1 MRLINKLQIPSFAE
15 ETMLKA
21 QGCQYIAG
29 IDEVGRGALAG
40 PVVAAAVILPY
51 PIDTPWFAQV
61 KDSKQLSPARR
72 EFLFYYIHE
81 TAISIGIGM
90 IPSEV
95 IDTVGIIKATRLAM
109 KQAIDQLSPP
119 PESLLI
125 DYMLLPEV
133 PLPQKGITNGDSL
146 CLSIACASIMAKVAR
161 DHLMIE
167 LDKTYPGYGL
177 AQHKGY
183 GTREHLAC
191 LRRLGPSPIH
201 RQSFRPV
208 RDLIH
213 SCLVTYT
220 PDPLLLLREG
230 RV

>member
-15 ETMLKA
+15 EEVLEA
-21 QGCQYIAG
+21 QGYHHIAG

-51 PIDTPWFAQV
+51 PIDTPWLARV

-72 EFLFYYIHE
+72 EFLFYHIHE
-81 TAISIGIGM
+81 AAISIGIAM
-90 IPSEV
+90 VSNEV
-95 IDTVGIIKATRLAM
+95 IDTTGIVKATRLAM
-109 KQAIDQLSPP
+109 KQAIDRLSPTP
-119 PESLLI
+119 QSLLI
-125 DYMLLPEV
+125 DYMLLPDV

-167 LDKTYPGYGL
+167 LDKTYPSYGL

-191 LRRLGPSPIH
+191 LHRLGPSPIH
-201 RQSFRPV
+201 RQSFKPV
-208 RDLIH
+208 RE
-213 SCLVTYT
+213 VTR
-220 PDPLLLLREG
+220 PEK
-230 RV
+230 

>member
-1 MRLINKLQIPSFAE
+1 MVNNHQTPSFAE
-15 ETMLKA
+15 EKILEA
-21 QGCQYIAG
+21 QGYHHIAG
-29 IDEVGRGALAG
+29 IDEAGRGALAG

-51 PIDTPWFAQV
+51 PIDTPWLAQV

-72 EFLFYYIHE
+72 ELLFHHIHK

-90 IPSEV
+90 APHEV
-95 IDTVGIIKATRLAM
+95 IDAQGLIKATRLAM
-109 KQAIDQLSPP
+109 KLAIDQLSPP
-119 PESLLI
+119 PQSLLI

-161 DHLMIE
+161 DRLMIE
-167 LDKTYPGYGL
+167 LDKVYPGYGL

-208 RDLIH
+208 RDLVY
-213 SCLVTYT
+213 SRLVTYP
-220 PDPLLLLREG
+220 PDPLPLLREG
-230 RV
+230 GRV

>member
-1 MRLINKLQIPSFAE
+1 MRLTDKLRIPSLAE
-15 ETMLKA
+15 EKVLEA
-21 QGCQYIAG
+21 QGYHHIAG

-51 PIDTPWFAQV
+51 PVDNPWLAQV
-61 KDSKQLSPARR
+61 KDSKQLSPAKR
-72 EFLFYYIHE
+72 EFLFYHIHE

-90 IPSEV
+90 APSEV
-95 IDTVGIIKATRLAM
+95 IDTQGIVRATRLAM
-109 KQAIDQLSPP
+109 KLAVDRLSPP
-119 PESLLI
+119 PQSLLI

-161 DHLMIE
+161 DHLIIE
-167 LDKTYPGYGL
+167 LDKVYPGYGL

-191 LRRLGPSPIH
+191 LHRLGPCPIH

-208 RDLIH
+208 RDI
-213 SCLVTYT
+213 T
-220 PDPLLLLREG
+220 RQEK
-230 RV
+230 

>member
-1 MRLINKLQIPSFAE
+1 LINTHHLPSFAE
-15 ETMLKA
+15 EKVLEA
-21 QGCQYIAG
+21 QGYHHIAG

-51 PIDTPWFAQV
+51 PVDTPWLTQV

-72 EFLFYYIHE
+72 KFLFYHIHE
-81 TAISIGIGM
+81 TAISIGLGM
-90 IPSEV
+90 ISSEI
-95 IDTVGIIKATRLAM
+95 IDIVGIVKATRLAM
-109 KQAIDQLSPP
+109 KQAVEQLSPP

-133 PLPQKGITNGDSL
+133 PLPQKGITSGDSL

-161 DHLMIE
+161 DHLVIE

-208 RDLIH
+208 RDLIY
-213 SCLVTYT
+213 SRLVTYP
-220 PDPLLLLREG
+220 PDPLPLLREG
-230 RV
+230 GV